1 MKLFRILDPFT
12 LTLITVVL
20 LASFFPARGDFVPFF
35 ENLTTAAIALLFFM
49 HGAKLS
55 REAIIAGGGH
65 WRLHLWVMCSTFVLF
80 PILGVLFAWWKPVNV
95 DPMLYSG
102 FLYLCIL
109 PATVQSAIAF
119 TSMAGGN
126 VAAAVCSA
134 SASSLLG
141 IFLSPLLVGL
151 VMNVH
156 GAGAALSRSVK
167 LCCNCCCH
175 LCWGIF
181 PGLGLV
187 TGCRVIKNGLR
198 KLTRRPF
205 CWWFIRHSAKPSLT
219 VSGTKLAGDHCCL
232 SWWSVA
238 FFWLS

>member
-102 FLYLCIL
+102 F
-109 PATVQSAIAF
+109 P
-119 TSMAGGN
+119 
-126 VAAAVCSA
+126 
-134 SASSLLG
+134 
-141 IFLSPLLVGL
+141 VGL
-151 VMNVH
+151 ILRVQRSCCH
-156 GAGAALSRSVK
+156 GWNIVSSILRSAVISLITSAGHVKSAALPV
-167 LCCNCCCH
+167 
-175 LCWGIF
+175 
-181 PGLGLV
+181 PGV
-187 TGCRVIKNGLR
+187 
-198 KLTRRPF
+198 F
-205 CWWFIRHSAKPSLT
+205 RHGKA
-219 VSGTKLAGDHCCL
+219 VAQSG
-232 SWWSVA
+232 
-238 FFWLS
+238 

>member
-109 PATVQSAIAF
+109 PAKADEITIVFCGSKKSLANGIPMANILFPTSVIGMMVLPLMIFHQIQLMVCAVLARRYKRQTEQLQAQQESSADKA
-119 TSMAGGN
+119 
-126 VAAAVCSA
+126 
-134 SASSLLG
+134 
-141 IFLSPLLVGL
+141 
-151 VMNVH
+151 
-156 GAGAALSRSVK
+156 
-167 LCCNCCCH
+167 
-175 LCWGIF
+175 
-181 PGLGLV
+181 
-187 TGCRVIKNGLR
+187 
-198 KLTRRPF
+198 
-205 CWWFIRHSAKPSLT
+205 
-219 VSGTKLAGDHCCL
+219 
-232 SWWSVA
+232 
-238 FFWLS
+238 